1 MDRGTAV
8 RAALKAG
15 VLGFL
20 VGGFIPFFG
29 IVLAGALAVFFYR
42 RESGLGLPIA
52 LGSRL
57 GGAAGVVSVAISAA
71 FLGIWIL
78 LFHGQGK
85 YMEFL
90 KQATDKAGVSASDPQ
105 FQAVLHSLSTPFGL
119 AITFLLGMI
128 VGSVLASVGG
138 ALASLFLRPRK
149 P

>member
-15 VLGFL
+15 LLGFL

-42 RESGLGLPIA
+42 RESGFGLPIG
-52 LGSRL
+52 LGLRL
-57 GGAAGVVSVAISAA
+57 GGAAGMVSVAISGAV
-71 FLGIWIL
+71 LSIWIL
-78 LFHGQGK
+78 LFNGQGK
-85 YMEFL
+85 YLEYL
-90 KQATDKAGVSASDPQ
+90 KQATDRAGVSASDPQ
-105 FQAVLHSLSTPFGL
+105 FQAVLHGLSTPFGL
-119 AITFLLGMI
+119 AITFLMGMF